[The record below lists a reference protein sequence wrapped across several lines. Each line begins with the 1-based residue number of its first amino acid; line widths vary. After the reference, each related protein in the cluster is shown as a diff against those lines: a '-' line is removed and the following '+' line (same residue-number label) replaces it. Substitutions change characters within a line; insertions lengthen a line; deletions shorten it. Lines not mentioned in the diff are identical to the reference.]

1 MAIQRRQASFN
12 KEVSMTQTEVDWL
25 KQSPAYSQA
34 MEFLDQHWIK
44 TKRGDYVSKQDLK
57 DDQETTFEDMLA
69 QMKME
74 EESGSVLLGGE
85 DGDRDD
91 GEEGGLTAEEIAEA
105 LGTTQQKNKR

>member
-1 MAIQRRQASFN
+1 
-12 KEVSMTQTEVDWL
+12 
-25 KQSPAYSQA
+25 
-34 MEFLDQHWIK
+34 
-44 TKRGDYVSKQDLK
+44 
-57 DDQETTFEDMLA
+57 MLA